1 MPLVLGWIWWGVRQG
16 LRPLRSLTDQIASQQ
31 PTRLTPLAAGQVPDE
46 IAPLVHALNALL
58 ARLDEALDSERRF
71 TADAAHELRT
81 PLAALRVQ
89 VEVAQLANGPEARR
103 KALGQVLAGM
113 TAPPGLVSQLLTL
126 WRAWTTIRRRWLA
139 MPSWWRWPVSICWTP
154 ATTPPRA
161 MCAANGQTACPSGR
175 IR

>member
-1 MPLVLGWIWWGVRQG
+1 MGRAPG
-16 LRPLRSLTDQIASQQ
+16 LASLRSLTDQIASQQ

-89 VEVAQLANGPEARR
+89 VEVANWPTAPRRGAKPWARCWP
-103 KALGQVLAGM
+103 VL
-113 TAPPGLVSQLLTL
+113 TAPP
-126 WRAWTTIRRRWLA
+126 AW
-139 MPSWWRWPVSICWTP
+139 
-154 ATTPPRA
+154 
-161 MCAANGQTACPSGR
+161 
-175 IR
+175 